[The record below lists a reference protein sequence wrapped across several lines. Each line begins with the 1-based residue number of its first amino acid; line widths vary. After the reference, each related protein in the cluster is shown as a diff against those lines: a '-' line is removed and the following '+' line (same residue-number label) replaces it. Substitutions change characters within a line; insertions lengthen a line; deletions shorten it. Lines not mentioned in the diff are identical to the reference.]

1 MLRCLDE
8 SFWLWPWLTF
18 FLFWAS
24 HHITSHITLIFI
36 NKSSKLNGQIIVC
49 QCPFKQQIE
58 RWHFSLPLKLAKKKS
73 LLKNKPAWWW
83 NKAMVEVWLGV
94 GTKTT
99 SFGLGKEQGW
109 LWTLRLYG
117 FGGNDHSI
125 NFRKDL
131 RDQGN
136 DENHLIK
143 ESDDVQQSSATLYL
157 VLLSHPSTQTPSLC
171 GLKSTH
177 FLSMDESHD
186 SWHGWRLCNV
196 GPWKCLY
203 ISCEILW
210 FHTFS

>member
-1 MLRCLDE
+1 MPGWVL
-8 SFWLWPWLTF
+8 LTLTLVDIF
-18 FLFWAS
+18 FILSITS
-24 HHITSHITLIFI
+24 HHITYHINLYQ
-36 NKSSKLNGQIIVC
+36 LVLQIKWPDHRLSM
-49 QCPFKQQIE
+49 PFQATNRKMAFLFALE
-58 RWHFSLPLKLAKKKS
+58 TCKKKS

-171 GLKSTH
+171 GLKSPH

-210 FHTFS
+210 IHTFS